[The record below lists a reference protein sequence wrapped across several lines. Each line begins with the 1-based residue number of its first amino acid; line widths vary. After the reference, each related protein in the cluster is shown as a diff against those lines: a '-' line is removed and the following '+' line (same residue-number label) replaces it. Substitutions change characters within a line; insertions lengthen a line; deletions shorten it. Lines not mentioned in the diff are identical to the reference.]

1 MKSSKNNQ
9 PATSKDK
16 KFQNLQSSIL
26 SHQGNEMPAYN
37 PDVQREEIN
46 TDWKQ
51 SSGKLVNKG
60 STKVDTFKKLQQQ
73 QQSSVFEL
81 PDYDHHVP
89 MKKKRLD
96 INNVN
101 DQKRK
106 NDHLYS
112 DLSGNNGLASSK
124 NSKSD

>member
-1 MKSSKNNQ
+1 VKSSKNNQ